1 MYPVKLSA
9 EKLLTTLITALV
21 SLQGKLENIDFNEAY
36 KVEGHRIGDFEIT
49 KSSSKHTYDL
59 GVAFCKSLD
68 RQMFTVQTSL
78 PLETIFSHFKVK
90 EIWTDVIRGGDKND
104 YVDSKGNSPIL
115 KAKDVKIKAFE
126 AKTTATDKAN
136 ALGLTK
142 KDTDDDIK
150 YTYEEKPK
158 TDERDVLCIKTLNF
172 PFKTIDVEKFEIMR
186 NKIVDAIKEQK
197 SYATEKKNSL
207 KSYHAFFPLFDKE
220 MTTDNIIDLQTSL
233 DKSVVELLASLGS
246 LPADCST
253 IERAM
258 DLEIFTLSFFN
269 KITKIT
275 RIVQK
280 IMKFFEN
287 PQSIFPEEVAKVLPT
302 LVDHNVPMARLYV
315 NESYYLVMVGK
326 NETNILGRG
335 WYRFVTFGHSFFKAQ
350 VVDVV
355 LLALGI
361 TGILVGFVSL
371 LLQFGKP
378 LRVRFRLPKRKRED
392 SLPRVAQ
399 MEMVPEMP
407 TRQPVIAET
416 ILQPCPSCTG
426 TNPRRMVPRS
436 TVRYPNPQNSRI
448 VYRRTKMSS
457 VPLYLADSDLSD

>member
-1 MYPVKLSA
+1 
-9 EKLLTTLITALV
+9 
-21 SLQGKLENIDFNEAY
+21 
-36 KVEGHRIGDFEIT
+36 
-49 KSSSKHTYDL
+49 
-59 GVAFCKSLD
+59 
-68 RQMFTVQTSL
+68 
-78 PLETIFSHFKVK
+78 
-90 EIWTDVIRGGDKND
+90 
-104 YVDSKGNSPIL
+104 
-115 KAKDVKIKAFE
+115 
-126 AKTTATDKAN
+126 
-136 ALGLTK
+136 
-142 KDTDDDIK
+142 
-150 YTYEEKPK
+150 
-158 TDERDVLCIKTLNF
+158 
-172 PFKTIDVEKFEIMR
+172 
-186 NKIVDAIKEQK
+186 
-197 SYATEKKNSL
+197 
-207 KSYHAFFPLFDKE
+207 
-220 MTTDNIIDLQTSL
+220 
-233 DKSVVELLASLGS
+233 VVELLATLGS

-258 DLEIFTLSFFN
+258 DLEIFTLSFFD

-280 IMKFFEN
+280 IMRFFEN
-287 PQSIFPEEVAKVLPT
+287 PQAIFPEEVTKVLPT

-315 NESYYLVMVGK
+315 NESFYIVVVGK
-326 NETNILGRG
+326 NESNILGRG

-378 LRVRFRLPKRKRED
+378 LKVRFRLPKRKRED

-399 MEMVPEMP
+399 MEMVSEMP

-416 ILQPCPSCTG
+416 VLQPCPSCTG